1 MRISGP
7 FFSFRVEFST
17 FLDAFLFSNYLRR
30 CIESFTEE
38 RNSLNAKLTK
48 NVEMIFHP
56 KYSQHYVQTIVSILE
71 QKNAIEPGHNSIYS
85 LKIELLT
92 ATLEEL
98 LIGAFS
104 MPKVM
109 ENLVK
114 EVVFYVNFMLMERV
128 QFLLRGEVQPA
139 LTQQLLTFIWN
150 HDQTL
155 NRFNIVD
162 KRFEIIFQHLL
173 LIHKKV
179 LFNELTNELNIIL
192 CQMSPAYSHREE
204 TVKDVRP
211 LSAFIEVIRKF
222 LAAFAPFKEQIC
234 FNATLLDAFR
244 KFYYYF
250 FNYFRFLFEKRIID
264 FDFEN
269 TVSMLDELAVMIRET
284 ERIVSEANIKFQKF
298 MGTVPELTYFKRLTA
313 PISTLLLINLRK
325 KMLNAVESAL
335 KDYEFGKFDLVQI
348 VTGPLSGIHSKISQ
362 ISIASSLSAVKLFL
376 GAIIETAVTWMSK
389 NEKLCANSAELASL
403 LSIMKRS
410 FEEQMDDQESA
421 VFSDFF
427 TNLSEFLT
435 EKRRFRC
442 EVLLTKII
450 AATYDG
456 MTPEIIQ
463 PILTLKSYTDLKF
476 NRDDLDKFVVSLR
489 KDQDLGQNSIEL
501 KKEKRKASIAR
512 LFAFRASALMLIH
525 LRELRSAR
533 SEYVMSEI
541 ENNEAQN
548 SLVQKFDIG
557 VLRNFSENFKKFVTK
572 RQQFSLETV
581 ETWLDSLA
589 SFSTVKIVLRNLC
602 LNEHVGKEELT
613 SLQAIYLPCKII
625 DLRLI
630 RIKGVALISFQ
641 YCTEEVICLYY
652 EDQSNVERVF
662 GALERVVSAF
672 KRTVMNT
679 KR

>member
-1 MRISGP
+1 M
-7 FFSFRVEFST
+7 E
-17 FLDAFLFSNYLRR
+17 AFLFSNYLHR
-30 CIESFTEE
+30 CIKSFTEE
-38 RNSLNAKLTK
+38 RNSLNTKLTK

-56 KYSQHYVQTIVSILE
+56 KYFPNYAQTIISILE
-71 QKNAIEPGHNSIYS
+71 QKNAIEPGHSSIYS

-128 QFLLRGEVQPA
+128 QFLLRGDVQPA

-150 HDQTL
+150 HDQIL
-155 NRFNIVD
+155 NRFNIID
-162 KRFEIIFQHLL
+162 KRLEIIFQHLV

-179 LFNELTNELNIIL
+179 LFNELSSELNVIL

-211 LSAFIEVIRKF
+211 LSAFIEIVRKF
-222 LAAFAPFKEQIC
+222 LASFAPFKEQIC

-250 FNYFRFLFEKRIID
+250 FNYFRFLFERRIID

-269 TVSMLDELAVMIRET
+269 TVSMLDELAVTVRET
-284 ERIVSEANIKFQKF
+284 EKIVSEANIKFQKF

-313 PISTLLLINLRK
+313 PISARLLVNLRK
-325 KMLNAVESAL
+325 KMFSVVETAL
-335 KDYEFGKFDLVQI
+335 KDYDFGKFDLVQI
-348 VTGPLSGIHSKISQ
+348 VTGPLSAIHSKISQ

-389 NEKLCANSAELASL
+389 NDKLRADISELTSL
-403 LSIMKRS
+403 LSLMKRS

-427 TNLSEFLT
+427 ANLNEFLA

-442 EVLLTKII
+442 EILITKII
-450 AATYDG
+450 AATFDG

-463 PILTLKSYTDLKF
+463 PILSLKSYADTKF
-476 NRDDLDKFVVSLR
+476 TRDELDSFVVSLR
-489 KDQDLGQNSIEL
+489 KDQELGQKSIEL
-501 KKEKRKASIAR
+501 KKDKRKASIAR
-512 LFAFRASALMLIH
+512 LFSLRASAIMFVH
-525 LRELRSAR
+525 LRELRCAH

-541 ENNEAQN
+541 ENKESQN

-557 VLRNFSENFKKFVTK
+557 VLRNFSENFKKFTTK
-572 RQQFSLETV
+572 RQLFSLESV
-581 ETWLDSLA
+581 ETWLDNLA
-589 SFSTVKIVLRNLC
+589 TFGTVKMVLRNLC
-602 LNEHVGKEELT
+602 LNEHIGKEELT
-613 SLQAIYLPCKII
+613 SLQAIYLPCKIV

-630 RIKGVALISFQ
+630 RLKGVALIYFQ
-641 YCTEEVICLYY
+641 YCSEEIVCLYY
-652 EDQSNVERVF
+652 EDQQNVERVF
-662 GALERVVSAF
+662 GALERVINAF